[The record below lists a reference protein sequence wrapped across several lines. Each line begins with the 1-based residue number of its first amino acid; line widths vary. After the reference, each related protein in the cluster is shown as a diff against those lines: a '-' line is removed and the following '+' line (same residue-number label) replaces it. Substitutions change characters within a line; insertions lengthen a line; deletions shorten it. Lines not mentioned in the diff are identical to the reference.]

1 MFLHM
6 LRGEG
11 FADVASRPAG
21 HGLPHVGFAAF
32 GGDHDYRHALRVG
45 HSRKLLDEL
54 QPVHY
59 GHIDVAKNEID
70 DVSLEDAK
78 SLGSVSGLQYL
89 LEVNAC
95 LAQAALHD
103 LAHDRGIV
111 HDKSTYAIHEAA
123 P

>member
-1 MFLHM
+1 MAEAVIVSAVRTPVGRAPKGAL
-6 LRGEG
+6 
-11 FADVASRPAG
+11 ATTRPDD
-21 HGLPHVGFAAF
+21 LAAT
-32 GGDHDYRHALRVG
+32 ALLGALERVPN
-45 HSRKLLDEL
+45 L
-54 QPVHY
+54 Q
-59 GHIDVAKNEID
+59 KNEID

-111 HDKSTYAIHEAA
+111 HYKSTYAIHEAA
-123 P
+123 PVFST